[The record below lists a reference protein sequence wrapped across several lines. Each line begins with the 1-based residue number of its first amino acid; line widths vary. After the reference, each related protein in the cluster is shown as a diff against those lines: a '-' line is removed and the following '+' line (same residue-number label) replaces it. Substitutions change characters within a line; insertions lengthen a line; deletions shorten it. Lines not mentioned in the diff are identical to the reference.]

1 MVKIQHLPQVLALFT
16 RTFRGLLLPEEV
28 NLELLWGLIYLN
40 LKVSNQ
46 RDSSES
52 KICANEFQL
61 SYLSSERLKRTTDF
75 LHKIRRQV
83 DFFTRSLEVCEESN
97 EARIAAVDFM
107 APFIDILVDSVI
119 YLHEYS
125 FGL

>member
-52 KICANEFQL
+52 KICANEF
-61 SYLSSERLKRTTDF
+61 
-75 LHKIRRQV
+75 
-83 DFFTRSLEVCEESN
+83 
-97 EARIAAVDFM
+97 
-107 APFIDILVDSVI
+107 
-119 YLHEYS
+119 
-125 FGL
+125 